1 MVQLRY
7 FAISPPT
14 LIAIPGFVQIRIC
27 KRLETTCCVESR
39 GDFIG
44 NSLMVDES
52 IGVRRADGLFVKAF
66 GFDHAA
72 FYSRDFSTHEC
83 GTVFKIVWAMLR
95 PNYQLPMTSSERL
108 EMVSL
113 LIRQGR
119 IPRRSVGERAIEVKK
134 SWFKYDRRGC
144 CWRTFNDASAAEA

>member
-27 KRLETTCCVESR
+27 KRLETTSCVEAR
-39 GDFIG
+39 GDLVGYRFIV
-44 NSLMVDES
+44 NES
-52 IGVRRADGLFVKAF
+52 VCVRRANGFFVKAF
-66 GFDHAA
+66 GLDNAA

-83 GTVFKIVWAMLR
+83 GTVFKIVWAILR
-95 PNYQLPMTSSERL
+95 PNYQLPMTSSESL

-113 LIRQGR
+113 LIRRGR
-119 IPRRSVGERAIEVKK
+119 IPRRSVGERAIEVKN
-134 SWFKYDRRGC
+134 SRFKYYHPRLLL
-144 CWRTFNDASAAEA
+144 AYLQ